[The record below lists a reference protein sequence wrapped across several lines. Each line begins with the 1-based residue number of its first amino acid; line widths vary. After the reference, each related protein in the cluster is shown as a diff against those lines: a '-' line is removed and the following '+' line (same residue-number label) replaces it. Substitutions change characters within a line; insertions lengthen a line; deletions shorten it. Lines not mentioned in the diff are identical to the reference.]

1 MGRAILTTCGQWV
14 VTGLVMLGL
23 LLTPVHCPLVDHP
36 HSLFDTPDA
45 LQRSSQALHV
55 GHVRD
60 SGAVPLAVM
69 VNGAP
74 PLAGEIPLPALHPGT
89 VVAWLTAAA
98 APPSGFLVP
107 ATSPV
112 PGLGDLPSVSAA
124 AMAMVA
130 AEMSALHVSLLLL
143 LAVALLARRP
153 VATAATLAGRILA
166 TIVPPPRRS
175 ATV

>member
-1 MGRAILTTCGQWV
+1 MGRTILTTCGQWV

-23 LLTPVHCPLVDHP
+23 LLTPVHCTLVDHP
-36 HSLFDTPDA
+36 HSLFDTPDV
-45 LQRSSQALHV
+45 LQRSSHAMQMAHS
-55 GHVRD
+55 GD
-60 SGAVPLAVM
+60 SGAAPLAMM

-74 PLAGEIPLPALHPGT
+74 PLAAAIDLPELHPGT

-98 APPSGFLVP
+98 APPSGTLVP

-112 PGLGDLPSVSAA
+112 PGLGDLPSVSTA

-130 AEMSALHVSLLLL
+130 SGVSALHVSLLLL

-153 VATAATLAGRILA
+153 VAVAATLAGRTLTA
-166 TIVPPPRRS
+166 VVPPPRRLS
-175 ATV
+175 PI